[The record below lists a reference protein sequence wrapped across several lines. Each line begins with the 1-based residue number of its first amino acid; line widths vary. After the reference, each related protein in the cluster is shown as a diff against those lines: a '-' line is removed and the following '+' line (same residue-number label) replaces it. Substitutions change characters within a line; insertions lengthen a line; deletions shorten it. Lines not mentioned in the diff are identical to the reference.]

1 MERAMFNPKAFLLF
15 LIAIAILGL
24 AVEARQGA
32 VNVWLAIGGALAF
45 VAIELVM
52 TFGPAFRSDRR
63 S

>member
-1 MERAMFNPKAFLLF
+1 MFNPKAFLLF
-15 LIAIAILGL
+15 LTVVALLAL

-32 VNVWLAIGGALAF
+32 VNVWLVIGGAIAA
-45 VAIELVM
+45 VAIELAM

>member
-1 MERAMFNPKAFLLF
+1 MFNYKAFLLF
-15 LIAIAILGL
+15 LTTVALLAL

-32 VNVWLAIGGALAF
+32 VNVWLMIGGAIAV